1 MRFENKTAIVTGA
14 SRGIGFE
21 TARQL
26 ALQGADLAICA
37 TKLETA
43 QNAAQ
48 RIADETG
55 RLVLPFQTNIADAA
69 QAADFVNQAVEK
81 LGKLDLLVNNA
92 GVTRDGLL
100 IKMTEQAWDDV
111 IDTNLKGVFNVTK
124 AAVAHM
130 MKARFGRIV
139 SIASIVGLHG
149 NAGQAN
155 YAASKAGIVGF
166 TKSIAKELASR
177 NIHANVVAPGYVDT
191 DMTAVLKDDVKQ
203 ALQNAIPLKRT
214 ARPIDIANAILFLLS
229 EEADYITGQ
238 ALEVD
243 GGLSL

>member
-26 ALQGADLAICA
+26 ALQGANLAICA

-43 QNAAQ
+43 QAAAQ
-48 RIADETG
+48 KIAEESG
-55 RLVLPFQTNIADAA
+55 RSVFPFQANVADTTEAAAFVA
-69 QAADFVNQAVEK
+69 QAAEK
-81 LGKLDLLVNNA
+81 LGKIDLLVNNA

-100 IKMTEQAWDDV
+100 IKMSEQAWDDV
-111 IDTNLKGVFNVTK
+111 LAINLKGVFNITK

-139 SIASIVGLHG
+139 SIASIVGVHG

-191 DMTAVLKDDVKQ
+191 DMTAALKDDVKKS
-203 ALQNAIPLKRT
+203 LQEAIPLKRT
-214 ARPIDIANAILFLLS
+214 ACPIDIANAVLFLLS
-229 EEADYITGQ
+229 DEADYITGQ
-238 ALEVD
+238 TLEVD

>member
-26 ALQGADLAICA
+26 AFQGATLAICA

-43 QNAAQ
+43 QEAAWK
-48 RIADETG
+48 IADETG
-55 RLVLPFQTNIADAA
+55 CVIHPFQTNVADTA
-69 QAADFVNQAVEK
+69 QATDFVNQAVEK

-100 IKMTEQAWDDV
+100 IKMTEQAWDNV
-111 IDTNLKGVFNVTK
+111 IDVNLKGVFNVTK
-124 AAVAHM
+124 AAVGHM

-139 SIASIVGLHG
+139 SIASIVGIHG
-149 NAGQAN
+149 NTGQAN

-203 ALQNAIPLKRT
+203 ALQNAIPLNRT
-214 ARPIDIANAILFLLS
+214 ARPVDIANAVLFLLS
-229 EEADYITGQ
+229 DEADYITGQ
-238 ALEVD
+238 TLEVD

>member
-26 ALQGADLAICA
+26 ALQGADIAICA

-43 QNAAQ
+43 QEAA
-48 RIADETG
+48 RKIADESG
-55 RLVLPFQTNIADAA
+55 RAVHPFQTNVADTA
-69 QAADFVNQAVEK
+69 QATEFVNQAVEK

-111 IDTNLKGVFNVTK
+111 IDINLKGVFNVTK

-166 TKSIAKELASR
+166 TKTIAKELASR
-177 NIHANVVAPGYVDT
+177 NIRANVVAPGYVDT

-214 ARPIDIANAILFLLS
+214 ARPVDIANAVLFLLS
-229 EEADYITGQ
+229 DEADYITGQ

>member
-26 ALQGADLAICA
+26 ALRGADIAICA

-43 QNAAQ
+43 QEAA
-48 RIADETG
+48 RKIADESG
-55 RLVLPFQTNIADAA
+55 RAVHPFQTNVADTA
-69 QAADFVNQAVEK
+69 QATEFVNQAVEK

-111 IDTNLKGVFNVTK
+111 ISINLKGVFNVTK

-177 NIHANVVAPGYVDT
+177 NIRANVVAPGYVDT

-214 ARPIDIANAILFLLS
+214 ARPVDIANAVLFLLS
-229 EEADYITGQ
+229 DEADYITGQ

>member
-1 MRFENKTAIVTGA
+1 QEKAEALVADLREKGHTAICC
-14 SRGIGFE
+14 
-21 TARQL
+21 Q
-26 ALQGADLAICA
+26 AD
-37 TKLETA
+37 
-43 QNAAQ
+43 
-48 RIADETG
+48 
-55 RLVLPFQTNIADAA
+55 VADAT
-69 QAADFVNQAVEK
+69 AVRAMTEHAREE
-81 LGKLDLLVNNA
+81 LGSISLLVNNA

-111 IDTNLKGVFNVTK
+111 IDINLKGVFNVTK
-124 AAVAHM
+124 AVVAHM

-166 TKSIAKELASR
+166 TKSLAKELASR
-177 NIHANVVAPGYVDT
+177 NIHANVIAPGYVDT

-214 ARPIDIANAILFLLS
+214 ARPIDIANAVLFLLS
-229 EEADYITGQ
+229 DEADYITGQ
-238 ALEVD
+238 AIEVD

>member
-43 QNAAQ
+43 QAAADK
-48 RIADETG
+48 IAAETG
-55 RLVLPFQTNIADAA
+55 RTVLPFQPNVADSA
-69 QAADFVNQAVEK
+69 QAADFVNQAAEK
-81 LGKLDLLVNNA
+81 LGKIDLLVNNA

-111 IDTNLKGVFNVTK
+111 IDINLKGVFNVTK

-166 TKSIAKELASR
+166 TKSPKNSHHAIYMPMSSRLAMLT
-177 NIHANVVAPGYVDT
+177 PT
-191 DMTAVLKDDVKQ
+191 
-203 ALQNAIPLKRT
+203 
-214 ARPIDIANAILFLLS
+214 
-229 EEADYITGQ
+229 
-238 ALEVD
+238 
-243 GGLSL
+243 

>member
-26 ALQGADLAICA
+26 ALQGANLAICA

-43 QNAAQ
+43 QAAAQ
-48 RIADETG
+48 KIAEESG
-55 RLVLPFQTNIADAA
+55 RSVFPFQANVADTTEAAAFVA
-69 QAADFVNQAVEK
+69 QAAEK
-81 LGKLDLLVNNA
+81 LGKIDLLVNNA

-100 IKMTEQAWDDV
+100 IKMSEQAWDDV
-111 IDTNLKGVFNVTK
+111 LDINLKGVFNITK

-139 SIASIVGLHG
+139 SIASIVGVHG

-191 DMTAVLKDDVKQ
+191 DMTAALKDDVKKS
-203 ALQNAIPLKRT
+203 LQEAIPLKRT
-214 ARPIDIANAILFLLS
+214 ACPIDIANAVLFLLS
-229 EEADYITGQ
+229 DEADYITGQ
-238 ALEVD
+238 TLEVD

>member
-26 ALQGADLAICA
+26 ALQGADIAICA
-37 TKLETA
+37 TTIEKAE
-43 QNAAQ
+43 AAARQ
-48 RIADETG
+48 IADESG
-55 RLVLPFQTNIADAA
+55 RKAFPFQTNVADTA
-69 QAADFVNQAVEK
+69 QAAAFVNQAVEK

-92 GVTRDGLL
+92 GITRDGLL
-100 IKMTEQAWDDV
+100 LKMTEQAWDDV
-111 IDTNLKGVFNVTK
+111 LSINLKGVFNVTK
-124 AAVAHM
+124 AAVTHM
-130 MKARFGRIV
+130 MKARYGRIV
-139 SIASIVGLHG
+139 SIASIVGIHG
-149 NAGQAN
+149 NAGQTN
-155 YAASKAGIVGF
+155 YAASKAGIIGF
-166 TKSIAKELASR
+166 TKSLAKELASR
-177 NIHANVVAPGYVDT
+177 NIHANVVALGYVDT

-214 ARPIDIANAILFLLS
+214 ARPIDIANAVLFLLS
-229 EEADYITGQ
+229 DEADYVTGQ